1 MIVDVNEGINCDTS
15 QLSTRTTIRDG
26 NRVIYMNTSA
36 FKDLVIIFEP
46 PSPGVYTCN
55 ISIMSGNTILKSMEE
70 PCSNI
75 VDDTRSK
82 LVPITCDYY
91 SLTVSIPCS

>member
-1 MIVDVNEGINCDTS
+1 MVDVNESINCDTS
-15 QLSTRTTIRDG
+15 QLSTRTTISG
-26 NRVIYMNTSA
+26 ENGVIFMNTSA
-36 FKDLVIIFEP
+36 FKDVVIVFEP

-75 VDDTRSK
+75 VDTRSK
-82 LVPITCDYY
+82 
-91 SLTVSIPCS
+91 